1 MNNPNGPSTIERL
14 LRRSEAARYITDTFG
29 FSCSP
34 KWLAKLA
41 CMSSEGPPFR
51 HAGRVPL
58 YARADLDAW
67 AQKRMGPLIRSTSE
81 VGHMPVDRARQYRR
95 DAERLSRASRDRKRE
110 LKGGPRNLPLPEL
123 NIKTRDTRPARSPT
137 RR

>member
-1 MNNPNGPSTIERL
+1 MTDTNDSPIERF
-14 LRRSEAARYITDTFG
+14 LRRAEAAQYITKTFG

-41 CMSSEGPPFR
+41 CVCSDGPPFR

-67 AQKRMGPLIRSTSE
+67 ALNRIGPLVRSTSD
-81 VGHMPVDRARQYRR
+81 VADRRGDERRQRGNVERRPPARRNHRPEPKARPRKARQPG
-95 DAERLSRASRDRKRE
+95 RK
-110 LKGGPRNLPLPEL
+110 
-123 NIKTRDTRPARSPT
+123 
-137 RR
+137 